1 MMKYMEKDKSKKYGN
16 QQNSLMVRY
25 MTLILV
31 KNLNGIRVVLE
42 HGIWDISQARNIE
55 NCIKITWTGKFQ
67 RKNFLKNT
75 GILIIIYHSQDN
87 QIEVINMKKNCIF
100 SIVRNGL
107 YEQYLKLIT
116 NIDVNCQNEYGQNLL
131 QEAIVSNMDEI
142 AIDLVK
148 NSCGSVWELYKYL

>member
-1 MMKYMEKDKSKKYGN
+1 MPNNDTVMDIKDITNKSHKHEK
-16 QQNSLMVRY
+16 NS
-25 MTLILV
+25 
-31 KNLNGIRVVLE
+31 
-42 HGIWDISQARNIE
+42 
-55 NCIKITWTGKFQ
+55 
-67 RKNFLKNT
+67 
-75 GILIIIYHSQDN
+75 
-87 QIEVINMKKNCIF
+87 IF

-148 NSCGSVWELYKYL
+148 NSCGIVLDFCK

>member
-1 MMKYMEKDKSKKYGN
+1 MDIKDITNKSHKHEK
-16 QQNSLMVRY
+16 NS
-25 MTLILV
+25 
-31 KNLNGIRVVLE
+31 
-42 HGIWDISQARNIE
+42 
-55 NCIKITWTGKFQ
+55 
-67 RKNFLKNT
+67 
-75 GILIIIYHSQDN
+75 
-87 QIEVINMKKNCIF
+87 IF

-148 NSCGSVWELYKYL
+148 NPCGIALNFYK

>member
-1 MMKYMEKDKSKKYGN
+1 
-16 QQNSLMVRY
+16 
-25 MTLILV
+25 
-31 KNLNGIRVVLE
+31 
-42 HGIWDISQARNIE
+42 
-55 NCIKITWTGKFQ
+55 
-67 RKNFLKNT
+67 
-75 GILIIIYHSQDN
+75 
-87 QIEVINMKKNCIF
+87 MKKNSIF

-148 NSCGSVWELYKYL
+148 NSWKVFWIFISVCNIYRNEYTPKLKGTKKCNWRFVDFGANASSFSIIKTIQDLTIR